1 MMLYIK
7 SFIKQRSSFIQYQSE
22 TGNVI
27 REPHVHGAGR
37 MRRNKIAAI
46 AFFGG
51 WTLTLA
57 TFVFLVP
64 ALPPLKPTLGEL
76 SSSNRKGPEVVHRR
90 VRPSTLANDK
100 ATQVEVKE
108 SFQLSNNQGST
119 LEVQP
124 RRHDDK
130 RRLYD
135 QEVSRAKAFSEHTLS
150 TSALLIQLPDFAY
163 VQPSCLRVRFSLLTW
178 VTFVHIAERVH
189 SVVLNILFIS

>member
-1 MMLYIK
+1 MHVCKKMIHK
-7 SFIKQRSSFIQYQSE
+7 KFHQRSSSITEYQSE

-27 REPHVHGAGR
+27 RELHVHGAGR
-37 MRRNKIAAI
+37 MRRSKIAAI

-64 ALPPLKPTLGEL
+64 ALPPLKPTLAEL
-76 SSSNRKGPEVVHRR
+76 SSSNRKGAEVVHRR

-119 LEVQP
+119 PEVRP

-135 QEVSRAKAFSEHTLS
+135 QEVSRAKAFFEHTFS
-150 TSALLIQLPDFAY
+150 T
-163 VQPSCLRVRFSLLTW
+163 FSLLTA
-178 VTFVHIAERVH
+178 FM
-189 SVVLNILFIS
+189 ISPTSIQVACALDFRY

>member
-1 MMLYIK
+1 MLYIK

-22 TGNVI
+22 TSNVI

-119 LEVQP
+119 LEVRP

-163 VQPSCLRVRFSLLTW
+163 VQPSCLRVIFSLLTW
-178 VTFVHIAERVH
+178 VTFVHIAERIH